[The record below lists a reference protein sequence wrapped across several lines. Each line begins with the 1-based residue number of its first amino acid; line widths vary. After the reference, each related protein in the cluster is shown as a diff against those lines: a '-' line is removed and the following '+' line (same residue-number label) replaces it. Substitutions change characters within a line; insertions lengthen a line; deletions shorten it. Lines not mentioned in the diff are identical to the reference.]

1 MGRPSPFLLPA
12 DASATQNTS
21 DLDVLLQDEKVA
33 IVGLGGTGSYV
44 LDLVSKTRVKE
55 IHLFDDDRFL
65 DHNAFRSPGPTGMDD
80 VVVGDLKVNYHGRRY
95 SRMRIGIHPVAHRID
110 NSNADVLASYNTVF
124 LCTDSTTPTDR
135 ILEVCMNHDVLLID
149 AGLTVRRKP
158 RADSP
163 TLTGIVKTTTF
174 LRRQHGHCRSTPG
187 IMEMSQRGA
196 NDFSNIQMAEL
207 NALNAAFA
215 VLQWKRVRGV
225 YEDRAHV
232 LEGSYLIGRNHIENS
247 FEDTATEKDPS
258 LGRDSPARRS
268 ARSGP

>member
-65 DHNAFRSPGPTGMDD
+65 DHNAFRSPGPTGMHD
-80 VVVGDLKVNYHGRRY
+80 VVVGDLKVNYHARRY
-95 SRMRIGIHPVAHRID
+95 ARMRTGIHPVPDRID
-110 NSNADVLASYNTVF
+110 NDNADVLASFNTVF
-124 LCTDSTTPTDR
+124 LCTDSATPKDR
-135 ILEVCMNHDVLLID
+135 ILEVCMNHDILLID
-149 AGLTVRRKP
+149 AGLVVTRMP
-158 RADSP
+158 GAGSS
-163 TLTGIVKTTTF
+163 TLTGTVRTTTF
-174 LRRQHGHCRSTPG
+174 LGRQHGHHRPTPS
-187 IMEMSQRGA
+187 IMEVPHHGA
-196 NDFSNIQMAEL
+196 YEFSDIQMAEL

-225 YEDRAHV
+225 YEDDAHM
-232 LEGSYLIGRNHIENS
+232 LQGSYLIGRNRIENS
-247 FEDTATEKDPS
+247 VENSAAEQDAGPPAT
-258 LGRDSPARRS
+258 RR
-268 ARSGP
+268 R